1 MTELTPSFDDSSPLY
16 EQLYRYIAAQIRSG
30 ALAAGEKLPSKRRLG
45 QHLGLSLTTV
55 ERSYGLLTAEGYLE
69 SRPRSGYRVA
79 PVLTS
84 LPAEAP
90 DPPPAP
96 QRQTPLNEC
105 FSTSAVDT
113 SVFPYSLWARFAKE
127 AVYENPDLLQ
137 RGDGQ
142 GDWVF
147 RGTLASF
154 LHQYRGVNCAPEQVV
169 LGAGVEGLMWV
180 LLQILPDAVFALEDP
195 GYVSLR
201 RLLDN
206 LGRAYVP
213 VPVDGQGMSATAL
226 WASEADVAFIT
237 PSHQFPLGVTTPV
250 GRRSEMLRWAYARP
264 GRYLIEDDYDSE
276 FRYSSRPLPAMQGLD
291 KRGRVIY
298 VGTFSRTVAPS
309 IRMAYMI
316 LPPALLEVYR
326 SKFGHAA
333 ATVSRFEQEALRKFL
348 ASGAYS
354 RHLRRVGNL
363 YRHRREALVSALEG
377 WGRVSGAE
385 AGLHLLFT
393 LPGRE
398 EADLIIRAAR
408 AGYRVRG
415 LGAYCLKEKPAPGT
429 LVLGFAGL
437 PEEKAKDA
445 AADLRRAFQE

>member
-1 MTELTPSFDDSSPLY
+1 MAELTPSFDDSAPLY

-30 ALAAGEKLPSKRRLG
+30 ALKTGEKLPSKRRLA
-45 QHLGLSLTTV
+45 QHLNLSLTTV
-55 ERSYGLLTAEGYLE
+55 EKSYGLLTAEGYLE
-69 SRPRSGYRVA
+69 SAPRSGYRVA

-84 LPAEAP
+84 
-90 DPPPAP
+90 PPARAAAPAAPP
-96 QRQTPLNEC
+96 QRETPLNDC

-113 SVFPYSLWARFAKE
+113 SVFPFSTWARLTKE
-127 AVYENPDLLQ
+127 AVYENPELLQ

-142 GDWVF
+142 GDWAF
-147 RGTLASF
+147 RATLADF
-154 LHQYRGVNCAPEQVV
+154 LHQYRGVNCSPEQIV

-180 LLQILPDAVFALEDP
+180 LLQLLPGAVFALEDP

-206 LGRAYVP
+206 LDRPYVP
-213 VPVDGQGMSATAL
+213 IPVDSQGLSVNAL
-226 WASEADVAFIT
+226 AQSQADVAFVT

-250 GRRSEMLRWAYARP
+250 GRRSELLRWAYGKP

-291 KRGRVIY
+291 EGGRVIY

-309 IRMAYMI
+309 IRVAYLI
-316 LPPALLEVYR
+316 LPHDLLTVYR
-326 SKFGHAA
+326 TKFGHAA
-333 ATVSRFEQEALRKFL
+333 AMVSRFEQEALRKFL
-348 ASGAYS
+348 TTGAYS

-363 YRHRREALVSALEG
+363 YRRRREALVKALEG
-377 WGRVSGAE
+377 WGKVSGAQ

-398 EADLIIRAAR
+398 ESGLVARAR
-408 AGYRVRG
+408 TAGYRVRG
-415 LGAYCLKEKPAPGT
+415 LGEYCLKAAPTPGT

-437 PEEKAKDA
+437 PEEQATA
-445 AADLRRAFQE
+445 AVVDLRRAFEE